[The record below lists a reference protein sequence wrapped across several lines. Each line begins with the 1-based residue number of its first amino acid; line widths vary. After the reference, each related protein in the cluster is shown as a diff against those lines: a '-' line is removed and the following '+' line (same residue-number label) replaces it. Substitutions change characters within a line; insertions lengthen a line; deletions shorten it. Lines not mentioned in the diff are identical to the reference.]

1 MCLVHIPGSFT
12 DVLCSDVEKAPFCF
26 DLEASIG

>member
-12 DVLCSDVEKAPFCF
+12 DVLCSDVEKAFF
-26 DLEASIG
+26 VLIWKQA